1 MRKELLLVSGL
12 LIGSMAFA
20 IDPAEIDSLINLK
33 GVVVSANKIHV
44 NRNSVPLSISVI
56 EREEIE
62 ASSESACFPYCRSE
76 YPGCLSRKK
85 GLQVSAFPRER
96 PGRLIS
102 GVSDRVIRS

>member
-44 NRNSVPLSISVI
+44 NRNSGV
-56 EREEIE
+56 
-62 ASSESACFPYCRSE
+62 ASRIVGASTRAVCHGKRDYRFWRLRGS
-76 YPGCLSRKK
+76 
-85 GLQVSAFPRER
+85 
-96 PGRLIS
+96 GRD
-102 GVSDRVIRS
+102 G

>member
-44 NRNSVPLSISVI
+44 NRN
-56 EREEIE
+56 
-62 ASSESACFPYCRSE
+62 CR
-76 YPGCLSRKK
+76 LR
-85 GLQVSAFPRER
+85 Q
-96 PGRLIS
+96 
-102 GVSDRVIRS
+102 

>member
-44 NRNSVPLSISVI
+44 NRNSVPLTTMLLKFHGV
-56 EREEIE
+56 
-62 ASSESACFPYCRSE
+62 ASLIFLGDAM
-76 YPGCLSRKK
+76 
-85 GLQVSAFPRER
+85 LQAHIMFFWA
-96 PGRLIS
+96 L
-102 GVSDRVIRS
+102 

>member
-44 NRNSVPLSISVI
+44 NRNSLGH
-56 EREEIE
+56 RT
-62 ASSESACFPYCRSE
+62 
-76 YPGCLSRKK
+76 G
-85 GLQVSAFPRER
+85 G
-96 PGRLIS
+96 
-102 GVSDRVIRS
+102 D

>member
-62 ASSESACFPYCRSE
+62 ASSESALLPVLSE
-76 YPGCLSRKK
+76 RAVCHGKRDYRFRRFRGS
-85 GLQVSAFPRER
+85 
-96 PGRLIS
+96 GRD
-102 GVSDRVIRS
+102 G

>member
-62 ASSESACFPYCRSE
+62 ASSESALLPVL

-102 GVSDRVIRS
+102 GGSDRVIRS

>member
-56 EREEIE
+56 ER
-62 ASSESACFPYCRSE
+62 
-76 YPGCLSRKK
+76 
-85 GLQVSAFPRER
+85 
-96 PGRLIS
+96 
-102 GVSDRVIRS
+102 

>member
-62 ASSESACFPYCRSE
+62 ASS
-76 YPGCLSRKK
+76 CLSRKK

>member
-62 ASSESACFPYCRSE
+62 ASSD
-76 YPGCLSRKK
+76 GK
-85 GLQVSAFPRER
+85 GDYRFRRFRGS
-96 PGRLIS
+96 GRD
-102 GVSDRVIRS
+102 G